1 MHRLLV
7 LVLCSGIAAAA
18 PAADVAD
25 LVKKLKDKDVDT
37 RRAAAQA
44 LAEGGAKDAVA
55 ALKDA
60 LKDNDAFVR
69 RYSAQALGTAGP
81 DAKPA
86 VPCLAVMR
94 MSDKERKEGQV
105 AAAIA
110 LGKIGSAGVPTRK
123 LAIRHPILDPAA
135 RKKVIDVLAEM
146 GPEAKDTLPTLVD
159 EFLGK
164 QPPMGRTPL
173 TDDDKVDLMFAL
185 SKIAAADDKIVIAAL
200 ETLTK
205 NDKLDDN
212 NRLKMAANE
221 ALKKIMERK

>member
-81 DAKPA
+81 DGSPA
-86 VPCLAVMR
+86 IFGC
-94 MSDKERKEGQV
+94 GC
-105 AAAIA
+105 
-110 LGKIGSAGVPTRK
+110 
-123 LAIRHPILDPAA
+123 AA
-135 RKKVIDVLAEM
+135 RLICAMRD
-146 GPEAKDTLPTLVD
+146 
-159 EFLGK
+159 
-164 QPPMGRTPL
+164 
-173 TDDDKVDLMFAL
+173 
-185 SKIAAADDKIVIAAL
+185 
-200 ETLTK
+200 
-205 NDKLDDN
+205 
-212 NRLKMAANE
+212 
-221 ALKKIMERK
+221 